1 MAELSFDIFAIA
13 CGNRAPAPVP
23 APEHGE
29 REPELPEHPFT
40 RHLKRPAEA
49 SPPVSPEKPRAA
61 GLPPTRTSATSF
73 ESRYRRLPTHADHT
87 HTGGMASLVPCVLSL
102 GRWDSG
108 RVQVRNGPR
117 PRL

>member
-1 MAELSFDIFAIA
+1 MRTIAVCPFGAGVEQRAHDRVVPLLGRDEQRGGAIVVREVLVGA
-13 CGNRAPAPVP
+13 GVEQRAHDRVVP
-23 APEHGE
+23 LLGPDEQ
-29 REPELPEHPFT
+29 
-40 RHLKRPAEA
+40 
-49 SPPVSPEKPRAA
+49 
-61 GLPPTRTSATSF
+61 ATSF